1 MEAREVLEQ
10 VKAGG
15 ISVEEAEKFFR
26 QQPFEEMGYAKLDT
40 HR

>member
-26 QQPFEEMGYAKLDT
+26 QDRKSVV
-40 HR
+40 

>member
-26 QQPFEEMGYAKLDT
+26 QQPFEEMEIGRA
-40 HR
+40 HV

>member
-26 QQPFEEMGYAKLDT
+26 RIIL
-40 HR
+40 